1 MKIVDTGGSL
11 LWRMTQR
18 SGHQL
23 AKGEL
28 GGSGAL
34 KSKLQELHRLTTTSQ
49 FPQSGGYYAEGR
61 ATLRMY
67 ADGFAEIRKSNEH
80 YGDRVQNARMTDQD
94 IAEMIERMNM
104 SAR

>member
-18 SGHQL
+18 SGQQL
-23 AKGEL
+23 AKGVL

-34 KSKLQELHRLTTTSQ
+34 KNKLQELHRLTTTSQ
-49 FPQSGGYYAEGR
+49 FPHSGGYYAEGR

-67 ADGFAEIRKSNEH
+67 ADGFADIRESNQH
-80 YGDRVQNARMTDQD
+80 YGDRIQNARMSDQD
-94 IAEMIERMNM
+94 IEEMIERMNM